1 VAFDARDLH
10 GPGGPAATAGATAAR
25 PRRRRGRLALVA
37 VLVLA
42 ALVGAG
48 AWYVG
53 AGPGAYTTVPRLAG
67 LPQDRAEQ
75 ALRARGLHRELDHAF
90 DESVP
95 AGDVVRADPS
105 GGSRLRKNGS
115 VTLVVS
121 KGKERYSVPRVTGRT
136 ESTARQALEQ
146 ARLAVGEVR
155 RAYDADVPK
164 GEVISASVDPGV
176 RVRRGT
182 AVDLV
187 VSRGPRPLPVA
198 SYVGKPGA
206 QARTAL
212 TSTGFEVEVTQRFS
226 DTVAEGD
233 VISQSPSSGTGFRG
247 STVRLVVSK
256 GPRLVTVPGVV
267 GKQVAEATQALRAL
281 GFTVEVR
288 KVLGGFFGS
297 VRAQDPASGT
307 RVPAGST
314 ITLTVV

>member
-1 VAFDARDLH
+1 VI
-10 GPGGPAATAGATAAR
+10 
-25 PRRRRGRLALVA
+25 
-37 VLVLA
+37 A
-42 ALVGAG
+42 ALLGVGG
-48 AWYVG
+48 WYLG
-53 AGPGAYTTVPRLAG
+53 AGPGAYTTVPRLVG
-67 LPQDRAEQ
+67 SPQGRAEDS
-75 ALRARGLHRELDHAF
+75 LRARGLHRELQLAF

-105 GGSRLRKNGS
+105 DGSRLRKNGT

-121 KGKERYSVPRVTGRT
+121 KGKERYSVPRLTGRT
-136 ESTARQALEQ
+136 ESAARQALEQ
-146 ARLAVGEVR
+146 ARLAVGDVR
-155 RAYDADVPK
+155 RAYDADVPD
-164 GEVISASVDPGV
+164 GEVISASVDAGV

-187 VSRGPRPLPVA
+187 VSRGPRPLPIT
-198 SYVGKPGA
+198 SYVGKPAA

-212 TSTGFEVEVTQRFS
+212 TGTGFDVEVTQQFS
-226 DTVAEGD
+226 DTVAKGD

-267 GKQVAEATQALRAL
+267 GKQVAEASQALRAL

-297 VRAQDPASGT
+297 VRAQDPAPGQ